1 MFFRWLIYIP
11 IIILMLVLYLEYPG
25 WLSLFLFIIT
35 ISIPFISLL
44 SILPFRKKISF
55 DLQFRSFLY
64 PGETER
70 IKVLVKQ
77 SGEISRFFTGT
88 LLVADI
94 ASKDGDIK
102 SIRSG
107 SDLLEYVPEHCGAYL
122 VTLLRPGISDPLS
135 FFRLP
140 LKRLEP
146 EHFYVIPKK
155 KAIDEKIDLSG
166 LSNSSFVKKPGG
178 GAAEAYEIRSY
189 QPGDPVND
197 IHWKLSAK
205 SKDDSLMVKEAQERA
220 LKDIIITFDIERDRD
235 KRDLMFSHLMWL
247 LCDLCEKG
255 LSPTCVYYSENEKKE
270 RHLQTEED
278 INELFCTILALPY
291 TKDLK
296 SLSEEDFSGRGWH
309 YHVS

>member
-1 MFFRWLIYIP
+1 MLFRWIIYIP

-107 SDLLEYVPEHCGAYL
+107 SDLLDYVPEHCGAYL

-255 LSPTCVYYSENEKKE
+255 LAPTCVYYSENEKKE